1 MRLSK
6 AVLRLLKNY
15 EGESPA
21 IRTNMARMFMNGRLA
36 GTGHLV
42 ILPVDQ
48 GFEHGPGRSFFMN
61 PEAYDPQYHYKLAVQ
76 SGVSAFAAPLGM
88 LEAGVDTF
96 IAQVPLILKMNS
108 SNSLIH
114 KDSIPDQAMTAS
126 VQDALRLGC
135 VGVGLTMYPG
145 SDANL
150 SMIQEIK
157 EVIAEARSYGLMTV
171 IWSYPRGRGI
181 SKAGETALDVV
192 AYGAHMAALLGAH
205 VIKVKLP
212 SSHIELEAN
221 QKPYQNIPK
230 SNLKERVNHIVQSCF
245 KGRRVVVFSGGEAK
259 TVEEVLDESRAIYM
273 GGGSGS
279 IIGRNCFQ
287 RPYEEALG
295 LLKAMQEIYLGK
307 EGK

>member
-6 AVLRLLKNY
+6 AILKVLKNY

-21 IRTNMARMFMNGRLA
+21 IRTNIARMFMHGRLA
-36 GTGHLV
+36 GTGHLI

-61 PEAYDPQYHYKLAVQ
+61 AEAYDPQYHYKLAVQ

-88 LEAGVDTF
+88 LEAGIDTF

-108 SNSLIH
+108 SNTLIH
-114 KDSIPDQAMTAS
+114 KDSVPDQAMTAT

-135 VGVGLTMYPG
+135 IGVGLTMYPG

-150 SMIQEIK
+150 SMIQDIK
-157 EVIAEARSYGLMTV
+157 EVIAEARSYGLMAV

-181 SKAGETALDVV
+181 SKEGETALDVV
-192 AYGAHMAALLGAH
+192 AYGAHMSALLGAH

-212 SSHIELEAN
+212 TAHIELEAN
-221 QKPYQNIPK
+221 QKPYYDIPK
-230 SNLKERVNHIVQSCF
+230 KDLKDRVNHIVQSCF
-245 KGRRVVVFSGGEAK
+245 NGRRVVVFSGGEAK
-259 TVEEVLDESRAIYM
+259 TLEEVLDESRAIYT
-273 GGGSGS
+273 GGGCGS

-287 RPYEEALG
+287 RPYNEALG

-307 EGK
+307 ER

>member
-6 AVLRLLKNY
+6 SVLRVLKNY

-21 IRTNMARMFMNGRLA
+21 IRTNIARLFMHGRLA

-48 GFEHGPGRSFFMN
+48 GFEHGPGRSFHMN
-61 PEAYDPQYHYKLAVQ
+61 PDAYDPHYHYKLAVQ

-88 LEAGVDTF
+88 LEAGVDAF
-96 IAQVPLILKMNS
+96 SAQVPLILKMNS
-108 SNSLIH
+108 SNTLIH
-114 KDSIPDQAMTAS
+114 KDSIPDQAMTAT

-135 VGVGLTMYPG
+135 IGVGLTIYPG

-150 SMIQEIK
+150 SMIQDIK

-171 IWSYPRGRGI
+171 LWSYPRGRAL
-181 SKAGETALDVV
+181 SKEGETALDVV

-212 SSHIELEAN
+212 SAHIELEAN

-230 SNLKERVNHIVQSCF
+230 SHVKDRVNHIVQSCF
-245 KGRRVVVFSGGEAK
+245 NGRRVVVFSGGEAK
-259 TVEEVLDESRAIYM
+259 TVEEVLDESRAIYE
-273 GGGSGS
+273 GGGTGS

-287 RPYEEALG
+287 RPYTEALG

-307 EGK
+307 EG